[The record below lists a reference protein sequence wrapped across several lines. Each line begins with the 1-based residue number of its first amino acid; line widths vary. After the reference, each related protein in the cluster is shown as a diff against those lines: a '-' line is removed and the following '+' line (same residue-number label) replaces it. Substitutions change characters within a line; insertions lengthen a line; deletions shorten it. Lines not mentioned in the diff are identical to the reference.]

1 MIGFYNFLHLGLIG
15 IFRIDRTPL
24 RIMLHRSP
32 IAIIGESL
40 RWIGGLLKVFRLL
53 LPSDLLQLLHLDVH
67 FFVELALVLLLFLIP

>member
-24 RIMLHRSP
+24 RIMP

-40 RWIGGLLKVFRLL
+40 RRVGGLLKVFRLL

-67 FFVELALVLLLFLIP
+67 FLVELALVLLLFLIP